1 MPSSDKPADGSP
13 PSPARAGRKSRRAGF
28 MTPNEVADRLLVAP
42 VTVRLWANRG
52 LLPSETTPGG
62 HRRFRV
68 QDVEDFIARRR
79 QVQEHGTTTP
89 SRLLVIDDDSRY
101 AQALMTVLGARVPGL
116 HVDTASDGFSAG
128 IKCEAL
134 RPDIVTLDLEMPD
147 MNGIEVCRLLRS
159 MFGSEKPRIIV
170 LSGLLSE
177 ESIRQALAAGA
188 NGCVSKMAPMET
200 LLRELGIADAPATR
214 SAKGK

>member
-1 MPSSDKPADGSP
+1 MASNNTPPDDRPSSA
-13 PSPARAGRKSRRAGF
+13 ARSARSSRRAEYL
-28 MTPNEVADRLLVAP
+28 TPNEVADRLLVAP

-68 QDVEDFIARRR
+68 QDVEEFIARRR
-79 QVQEHGTTTP
+79 QVQEHGSTGP
-89 SRLLVIDDDSRY
+89 SRMLVIDDDPRY
-101 AQALMTVLGARVPGL
+101 AQALMTVLHARVPGL

-147 MNGIEVCRLLRS
+147 MDGIEVCRLLRS
-159 MFGSEKPRIIV
+159 MFGPEKPRIIV

-177 ESIRQALAAGA
+177 DSIRRAREAGA
-188 NGCVSKMAPMET
+188 NGCVSKTAHMDA
-200 LLRELGIADAPATR
+200 LLRELGIAEAQPRRKSDA
-214 SAKGK
+214 K